1 VAHIDPDMMALI
13 ALGESALPGDLEHV
27 RGCVLCQSE
36 VDQLTAVAA
45 SARKISPADRPV
57 LPPAHV
63 WERIEAELGIE
74 LPDVPIPVETRA
86 PVEMQAPVE
95 MRAPVE
101 TRARRARRGMFAL
114 AASVGILVGGLGTYI
129 AVSTDS
135 SDSRATIVAQ
145 ASLDPLRDVKEP
157 AQASVQQING
167 GQILKVQA
175 SGLPATDGYY
185 EVWLL
190 APDAVSMISVGMLD
204 ASEGG
209 AFPLPAGI
217 DLAAFPIVDI
227 SLEHFDGVTTHSSD
241 SILRGKLNI

>member
-1 VAHIDPDMMALI
+1 MAHIDPDMMALI

-74 LPDVPIPVETRA
+74 LPDVPIPVET
-86 PVEMQAPVE
+86 Q
-95 MRAPVE
+95 APVE

-135 SDSRATIVAQ
+135 SDSRATIVAE

>member
-1 VAHIDPDMMALI
+1 MAHIDPDMMALI

-27 RGCVLCQSE
+27 RGCVLCQTE

-45 SARKISPADRPV
+45 SAREISPADRPV
-57 LPPAHV
+57 SPPAHV

-74 LPDVPIPVETRA
+74 LRVAPTLVET
-86 PVEMQAPVE
+86 QALVK
-95 MRAPVE
+95 
-101 TRARRARRGMFAL
+101 TQARRARRGMFAL
-114 AASVGILVGGLGTYI
+114 AASVGLLVGGLGTYI

-135 SDSRATIVAQ
+135 SDSHATIVAQ

-190 APDAVSMISVGMLD
+190 APDALSMISVGMLD

>member
-1 VAHIDPDMMALI
+1 MAHIDPDMMALI

-74 LPDVPIPVETRA
+74 LPDVPI
-86 PVEMQAPVE
+86 
-95 MRAPVE
+95 PVE

>member
-1 VAHIDPDMMALI
+1 MAHIEPDMMALI

-57 LPPAHV
+57 SPPAHV

-74 LPDVPIPVETRA
+74 LPVAPTLVEKQVLVKT
-86 PVEMQAPVE
+86 QS
-95 MRAPVE
+95 
-101 TRARRARRGMFAL
+101 RRTRRGMFTL
-114 AASVGILVGGLGTYI
+114 AASVGLLVGGLGTYI

-135 SDSRATIVAQ
+135 SESRATLVAQ

-157 AQASVQQING
+157 AEASVLQING
-167 GQILKVQA
+167 GQVLKVQA

-217 DLAAFPIVDI
+217 DLTAFPIVDI

>member
-74 LPDVPIPVETRA
+74 LPDVPI
-86 PVEMQAPVE
+86 
-95 MRAPVE
+95 PVE